1 MNPNARILREYAAK
15 YNDPVYFEQD
25 PIAFPR
31 RFAELMHRGEATLK
45 DVEIAAVIAAHLAWG
60 RRAMIVRDCG
70 RAFDEMGW
78 KPYDYVMRGQYR
90 CEPCSLHRTVMWSE
104 FAGICAALRSFY
116 LENESLEPLTQDQFR
131 TRIYCRRSDPK
142 AANKKINMLR
152 RWMVRRDG
160 RVDLG
165 LWLESSVAELIIP
178 LDVHVHTVARE
189 MGLTARAGADLR
201 TALEIT
207 AALSE
212 IFPGDP
218 CLGDFALFGYG
229 VTRK

>member
-1 MNPNARILREYAAK
+1 MNPNADLLRSYAAK
-15 YNDPVYFEQD
+15 YNDPVYFRED
-25 PIAFPR
+25 PIAFPT
-31 RFAELMHRGEATLK
+31 RFAESYRRGECSLA

-78 KPYDYVMRGQYR
+78 KPYDYVMKGSYR

-104 FAGICAALRSFY
+104 FAQIC
-116 LENESLEPLTQDQFR
+116 ESLRAFYQENATLEHLSADELR
-131 TRIYCRRSDPK
+131 TRIYCRKSDPH

-152 RWMVRRDG
+152 RWMVRSDG

-165 LWLESSVAELIIP
+165 LWLNSDPADLIIP

-189 MGLTARAGADLR
+189 MGLTERASADIR

-207 AALSE
+207 SALSE